1 MTGLLRQP
9 RCFLRE
15 LRQRGENET
24 EVPGMTNEQTA
35 ETSRRREYRE
45 GLRHGFPIACGYFF
59 VSFTFGILG
68 ASLGF
73 RWWESTLISMTNLTS
88 AGQIAGVKTIAAGG
102 SMFELA
108 LSQFIINLRY
118 SLMGISLS
126 QNMSEDVNGS
136 KRALLGFGITDEIY
150 GVAASRKTPVTTVY
164 FLGLMTLP
172 YIGWSLGTLFGAILG
187 DVLPATVT
195 EVMSL
200 AIYGMFIAIVV
211 PAAKESRR
219 VLFVVILAAAVSCL
233 MYYMP
238 VLKEV
243 SVGFAIIVSA
253 VAAAAVGAWLFPP
266 EDGGACRE

>member
-1 MTGLLRQP
+1 MTTK
-9 RCFLRE
+9 E
-15 LRQRGENET
+15 
-24 EVPGMTNEQTA
+24 TA
-35 ETSRRREYRE
+35 EQSRRGVYRE

-88 AGQIAGVKTIAAGG
+88 AGQIAGIKTIAAGG
-102 SMFELA
+102 SVFELA

-126 QNMSEDVNGS
+126 QNMSEGVSGPR
-136 KRALLGFGITDEIY
+136 RAFLGFGITDEIY
-150 GVAASRKTPVTTVY
+150 GVAASRKVPVTTAY

-172 YIGWSLGTLFGAILG
+172 YFGWAFGTLFGAILG
-187 DVLPATVT
+187 DILPKTVT

-219 VLFVVILAAAVSCL
+219 VLGVVTIAAAVSCL
-233 MYYMP
+233 MYYVP

-253 VAAAAVGAWLFPP
+253 VAAAALGAWLFPP

>member
-1 MTGLLRQP
+1 MTI
-9 RCFLRE
+9 
-15 LRQRGENET
+15 
-24 EVPGMTNEQTA
+24 EQTA

-253 VAAAAVGAWLFPP
+253 VAAAAVGTWLFPP

>member
-24 EVPGMTNEQTA
+24 EVPGMTIEQTA

>member
-1 MTGLLRQP
+1 MTI
-9 RCFLRE
+9 
-15 LRQRGENET
+15 
-24 EVPGMTNEQTA
+24 EQTA

-126 QNMSEDVNGS
+126 QNMSEDVNRS

>member
-1 MTGLLRQP
+1 MT
-9 RCFLRE
+9 
-15 LRQRGENET
+15 T
-24 EVPGMTNEQTA
+24 KDTA
-35 ETSRRREYRE
+35 EQSRRGEYRE

-73 RWWESTLISMTNLTS
+73 RWWESTLISMTNL
-88 AGQIAGVKTIAAGG
+88 GG
-102 SMFELA
+102 SVFELA

-126 QNMSEDVNGS
+126 QNMSEDVSGPR
-136 KRALLGFGITDEIY
+136 RAFLGFGITDEIY
-150 GVAASRKTPVTTVY
+150 GVAASRKVPVTTAY

-172 YIGWSLGTLFGAILG
+172 YFGWAFGTLFGAILG
-187 DVLPATVT
+187 DILPKTVT

-219 VLFVVILAAAVSCL
+219 VLGVVAIAATVSCL
-233 MYYMP
+233 MYYVP

-253 VAAAAVGAWLFPP
+253 VAAGALGAWLFPP

>member
-1 MTGLLRQP
+1 MTTKDTAEQSR
-9 RCFLRE
+9 
-15 LRQRGENET
+15 RGE
-24 EVPGMTNEQTA
+24 
-35 ETSRRREYRE
+35 YRK

-88 AGQIAGVKTIAAGG
+88 AGQIAGIKTIAAGG
-102 SMFELA
+102 SVFELA

-126 QNMSEDVNGS
+126 QNMSEDVSGPR
-136 KRALLGFGITDEIY
+136 RAFLGFGITDEIY
-150 GVAASRKTPVTTVY
+150 GVAASRKVPVTTAY

-172 YIGWSLGTLFGAILG
+172 YFGWAFGTLFGAILG
-187 DVLPATVT
+187 DILPKTVT

-219 VLFVVILAAAVSCL
+219 VLGVVAIAAAVSCL
-233 MYYMP
+233 MYYVP

-253 VAAAAVGAWLFPP
+253 VAAAALGAWLFPP

>member
-1 MTGLLRQP
+1 MTI
-9 RCFLRE
+9 
-15 LRQRGENET
+15 
-24 EVPGMTNEQTA
+24 EQTA

-126 QNMSEDVNGS
+126 QNMSEDVNRS

-187 DVLPATVT
+187 DILPATVT

>member
-1 MTGLLRQP
+1 MT
-9 RCFLRE
+9 
-15 LRQRGENET
+15 T
-24 EVPGMTNEQTA
+24 KDTA
-35 ETSRRREYRE
+35 EQSRRGEYRE

-88 AGQIAGVKTIAAGG
+88 AGQIAGIKTIAAGG
-102 SMFELA
+102 SVFELA

-126 QNMSEDVNGS
+126 QNMSEDVSGPR
-136 KRALLGFGITDEIY
+136 RAFLGFGITDEIY
-150 GVAASRKTPVTTVY
+150 GVAASRKVPVTTAY

-172 YIGWSLGTLFGAILG
+172 YFGWAFGTLFGAILG
-187 DVLPATVT
+187 DILPKTVT
-195 EVMSL
+195 DVMSL

-219 VLFVVILAAAVSCL
+219 VLGVVAIAAAVSCL
-233 MYYMP
+233 MYYVP

-253 VAAAAVGAWLFPP
+253 VAAAALGAWLFPP

>member
-1 MTGLLRQP
+1 MTI
-9 RCFLRE
+9 
-15 LRQRGENET
+15 
-24 EVPGMTNEQTA
+24 EQTA

-219 VLFVVILAAAVSCL
+219 VLFVVILAAAVSCM

>member
-1 MTGLLRQP
+1 MTI
-9 RCFLRE
+9 
-15 LRQRGENET
+15 
-24 EVPGMTNEQTA
+24 EQTA

-233 MYYMP
+233 MYYTP

>member
-1 MTGLLRQP
+1 MT
-9 RCFLRE
+9 
-15 LRQRGENET
+15 T
-24 EVPGMTNEQTA
+24 KDTA
-35 ETSRRREYRE
+35 EQSRRGEYRE
-45 GLRHGFPIACGYFF
+45 GLQHGLPIACGYFF

-88 AGQIAGVKTIAAGG
+88 AGQIAGIKTIAAGG
-102 SMFELA
+102 SVFELA

-126 QNMSEDVNGS
+126 QNMSEDVSGPR
-136 KRALLGFGITDEIY
+136 RAFLGFGITDEIY
-150 GVAASRKTPVTTVY
+150 GVAASRKVPVTTAY

-172 YIGWSLGTLFGAILG
+172 YFGWAFGTLFGAILG
-187 DVLPATVT
+187 DILPKTVT

-219 VLFVVILAAAVSCL
+219 VLGVVAIAAAVSCL
-233 MYYMP
+233 MYYVP

-253 VAAAAVGAWLFPP
+253 VAAAALGAWLFPP

>member
-1 MTGLLRQP
+1 MT
-9 RCFLRE
+9 
-15 LRQRGENET
+15 T
-24 EVPGMTNEQTA
+24 KDTA
-35 ETSRRREYRE
+35 EQSRCGEYRE

-88 AGQIAGVKTIAAGG
+88 AGQIAGIKTIAAGG
-102 SMFELA
+102 SVFELA

-126 QNMSEDVNGS
+126 QNVSEDVSGPR
-136 KRALLGFGITDEIY
+136 RAFLGFGITDEIY
-150 GVAASRKTPVTTVY
+150 GVAASRKVPVTTAY

-172 YIGWSLGTLFGAILG
+172 YFGWAFGTLFGAILG
-187 DVLPATVT
+187 DILPKTVT

-219 VLFVVILAAAVSCL
+219 VLGVVAIAAAVSCL
-233 MYYMP
+233 MYYVP

-253 VAAAAVGAWLFPP
+253 VAAAALGAWLFPP

>member
-1 MTGLLRQP
+1 MTI
-9 RCFLRE
+9 
-15 LRQRGENET
+15 
-24 EVPGMTNEQTA
+24 EQTA

>member
-1 MTGLLRQP
+1 MT
-9 RCFLRE
+9 
-15 LRQRGENET
+15 T
-24 EVPGMTNEQTA
+24 KDTA
-35 ETSRRREYRE
+35 EQSRRGVYRE

-59 VSFTFGILG
+59 VSFTFGLLG

-88 AGQIAGVKTIAAGG
+88 AGQIAGIKTIAAGG
-102 SMFELA
+102 SVFELA

-126 QNMSEDVNGS
+126 QNMSEDVSGPR
-136 KRALLGFGITDEIY
+136 RAFLGFGITDEIY
-150 GVAASRKTPVTTVY
+150 GVAASRKVSVTTAY

-172 YIGWSLGTLFGAILG
+172 YFGWAFGTLFGAILG
-187 DVLPATVT
+187 DILPKTVT

-219 VLFVVILAAAVSCL
+219 VLGVVAIAAAVSCL
-233 MYYMP
+233 MYYVP

-253 VAAAAVGAWLFPP
+253 VAAAALGAWLFPP

>member
-1 MTGLLRQP
+1 MT
-9 RCFLRE
+9 
-15 LRQRGENET
+15 T
-24 EVPGMTNEQTA
+24 KDTA
-35 ETSRRREYRE
+35 GQSRRGEYRE

-88 AGQIAGVKTIAAGG
+88 AGQIAGIKTIAAGG
-102 SMFELA
+102 SVFELA

-126 QNMSEDVNGS
+126 QNMSEDVSGPR
-136 KRALLGFGITDEIY
+136 RAFLGFGITDEIY
-150 GVAASRKTPVTTVY
+150 GVAASRKVPVTTAY

-172 YIGWSLGTLFGAILG
+172 YFGWAFGTLFGAILG
-187 DVLPATVT
+187 DILPKAVT

-219 VLFVVILAAAVSCL
+219 VLGVVAIAAAVSCL
-233 MYYMP
+233 MYYVP

-253 VAAAAVGAWLFPP
+253 VAAAALGAWLFPP

>member
-1 MTGLLRQP
+1 MT
-9 RCFLRE
+9 
-15 LRQRGENET
+15 T
-24 EVPGMTNEQTA
+24 KDTA
-35 ETSRRREYRE
+35 EQSRRGEYRE

-88 AGQIAGVKTIAAGG
+88 AGQIAGIKTIAAGG
-102 SMFELA
+102 SVFELA

-126 QNMSEDVNGS
+126 QNMSEDVSGPR
-136 KRALLGFGITDEIY
+136 RAFLGFGITDEIY
-150 GVAASRKTPVTTVY
+150 GVAASRKVPVTTAY

-172 YIGWSLGTLFGAILG
+172 YFGWAFGTLFGAFLG
-187 DVLPATVT
+187 DILPKTVT

-219 VLFVVILAAAVSCL
+219 VLGVVAIAAAVSCL
-233 MYYMP
+233 MYYVPM
-238 VLKEV
+238 LKEV

-253 VAAAAVGAWLFPP
+253 VAAAALGAWLFPP

>member
-1 MTGLLRQP
+1 MT
-9 RCFLRE
+9 
-15 LRQRGENET
+15 T
-24 EVPGMTNEQTA
+24 KDTA
-35 ETSRRREYRE
+35 EQSRRGEYRE

-73 RWWESTLISMTNLTS
+73 RWWESTLVSTTNLTS
-88 AGQIAGVKTIAAGG
+88 AGQIAGIKTIAAGG
-102 SMFELA
+102 SVFELA

-126 QNMSEDVNGS
+126 QNMSEDVSGPR
-136 KRALLGFGITDEIY
+136 RAFLGFGITDEIY
-150 GVAASRKTPVTTVY
+150 GVAASRKVPVTTAY

-172 YIGWSLGTLFGAILG
+172 YFGWAFGTLFGAILG
-187 DVLPATVT
+187 DILPKTVT

-219 VLFVVILAAAVSCL
+219 VLGVVAIAAAVSCL
-233 MYYMP
+233 MYYVP

-253 VAAAAVGAWLFPP
+253 VAAAALGAWLFPP

>member
-1 MTGLLRQP
+1 MT
-9 RCFLRE
+9 
-15 LRQRGENET
+15 T
-24 EVPGMTNEQTA
+24 KDTA
-35 ETSRRREYRE
+35 EQSRRGEYRE

-88 AGQIAGVKTIAAGG
+88 AGQIAGIKTIAAGG
-102 SMFELA
+102 SVFELA

-126 QNMSEDVNGS
+126 QNMSEDVSGPR
-136 KRALLGFGITDEIY
+136 RAFLGFGITDEIY
-150 GVAASRKTPVTTVY
+150 GVAASRKVPVTTAY

-172 YIGWSLGTLFGAILG
+172 YFGWAFGTLFGAILG
-187 DVLPATVT
+187 DILPKTVT

-219 VLFVVILAAAVSCL
+219 VLGVVAIAATVSCL
-233 MYYMP
+233 MYYVP

-253 VAAAAVGAWLFPP
+253 VAAAALGAWLFPP